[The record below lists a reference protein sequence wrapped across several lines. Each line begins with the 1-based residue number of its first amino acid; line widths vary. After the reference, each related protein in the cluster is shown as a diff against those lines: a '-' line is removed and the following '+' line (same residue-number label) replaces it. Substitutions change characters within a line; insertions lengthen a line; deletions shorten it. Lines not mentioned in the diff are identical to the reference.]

1 MLNIFCLLE
10 KFYFEYEK
18 TFYLKV
24 KINLIN
30 KIYILENKVLKNM
43 NSENI
48 LLINHILNNF
58 EKKSEFILSRY
69 LFFLSQIDIP
79 EEYMRKIIE
88 IYLNILSEYK
98 QDTEKKEIILYSIKG
113 LEKFSFENF
122 EDLIIK
128 LEKYPLFFVYKKEL
142 IILLGKTKSSIKSIN
157 FLTEKLKIYPALAN
171 EIYWSIGMIA
181 GYKKFPMVKR
191 KLMNDYIK
199 KKIRTLKSNKKEI
212 PSMLYFSLIEI
223 FFIQNGIEGKNFN
236 NLLETLHKKVDKN
249 ILRIILI
256 KVINNSELTLEEKNM
271 ILDIE
276 NKF

>member
-1 MLNIFCLLE
+1 
-10 KFYFEYEK
+10 
-18 TFYLKV
+18 
-24 KINLIN
+24 
-30 KIYILENKVLKNM
+30 
-43 NSENI
+43 
-48 LLINHILNNF
+48 
-58 EKKSEFILSRY
+58 
-69 LFFLSQIDIP
+69 
-79 EEYMRKIIE
+79 
-88 IYLNILSEYK
+88 
-98 QDTEKKEIILYSIKG
+98 
-113 LEKFSFENF
+113 
-122 EDLIIK
+122 
-128 LEKYPLFFVYKKEL
+128 
-142 IILLGKTKSSIKSIN
+142 
-157 FLTEKLKIYPALAN
+157 
-171 EIYWSIGMIA
+171 MIA